1 MYWTGSLLIR
11 YWRNWKYNQSQ
22 KNNACWEVERG
33 NFRCQKSRL
42 QVEDHLLHLFP
53 YISLSNSLPATS
65 NIKIVDVW
73 LLFSLFFPF
82 FIILI
87 NILLYTTRGRNKS
100 PITKTEQMRNALWS
114 VEAFLKSIVR
124 NALPFIYICFLLS
137 PLWLQHYQQKTIKQ

>member
-1 MYWTGSLLIR
+1 M
-11 YWRNWKYNQSQ
+11 YNQSP
-22 KNNACWEVERG
+22 KTGKSKWETLDVR
-33 NFRCQKSRL
+33 NQDCMMY
-42 QVEDHLLHLFP
+42 VEDHLLHLFP

-65 NIKIVDVW
+65 NVKIVDVW
-73 LLFSLFFPF
+73 LLFIFPF

-137 PLWLQHYQQKTIKQ
+137 PLWL